1 MRDWSFGQF
10 FIVIKENCM
19 ILFRFSA
26 EKVSSSRVVEQ
37 KQSMC
42 YPAQRQ
48 VVVLFPVLILQVGSL
63 PVILLEIHGFFFQT
77 LNSTERLISVI
88 GMYRIGKKCFSCA
101 LIG

>member
-1 MRDWSFGQF
+1 
-10 FIVIKENCM
+10 
-19 ILFRFSA
+19 
-26 EKVSSSRVVEQ
+26 
-37 KQSMC
+37 MC

>member
-1 MRDWSFGQF
+1 
-10 FIVIKENCM
+10 M
-19 ILFRFSA
+19 IFFRFSA

-77 LNSTERLISVI
+77 LNSTEHLISVI

>member
-1 MRDWSFGQF
+1 MRDWPFGQF
-10 FIVIKENCM
+10 FIVIKENYM
-19 ILFRFSA
+19 IFFRFSA
-26 EKVSSSRVVEQ
+26 EKVSSSRVVKQ

-77 LNSTERLISVI
+77 LNSTEHLISVI